1 MPPLLG
7 SIADDFTGATDLAGM
22 LVKQGMRTVQMIG
35 VPRHAAPAG
44 LDAIVVALK
53 TRTAPPRD
61 AIDASLAALEW
72 LRDAGCRQFFLKYC
86 STFDSTSQGNIGP
99 VADALME
106 ALHTD
111 FTVACPAFPANGRTV
126 FRGYLF
132 VGDVLLHESGMQH
145 HPLTPMTDSN
155 LVRVLQKQ
163 SRNAVSLIRYE
174 SVSKGAAEIQRA
186 CANARGQGT
195 GIAIVDAIGDSDLM
209 EIGAACREMPLV
221 TGGSGLGMGLAASLR
236 AQGLL
241 PENAEAG
248 RLPHVDGLAAV
259 ISGSCSLAT
268 QRQVTAMKSAAPA
281 FEVDP
286 LRLAAGADVVAETVA
301 WASTRLSGGPVLIYA
316 TADSAQVGAIQ
327 QQLGAARAG
336 ALVENA
342 LAAITCRLVA
352 SGVRRLIIAG
362 GETAGAAVGALG
374 VSGLRIG
381 AEIDPGVPWTTSID
395 DPPLALALKSGNFGS
410 DDFFLKAWSRL
421 P

>member
-35 VPRHAAPAG
+35 VPRQAPPEG

-53 TRTAPPRD
+53 TRTTPPQD
-61 AIDASLAALEW
+61 AIDTSLTALEW

-86 STFDSTSQGNIGP
+86 STFDSTSRGNIGP

-111 FTVACPAFPANGRTV
+111 FTVACPAFPANRRTV
-126 FRGYLF
+126 YRGYLF
-132 VGDVLLHESGMQH
+132 VGDVLLHESGMQN

-155 LVRVLQKQ
+155 LVRVLQAQ
-163 SRNAVSLIRYE
+163 SRGKVGLIGHE
-174 SVSKGAAEIQRA
+174 SVAEGAAEIQRA
-186 CANARGQGT
+186 YAKARTQGA
-195 GIAIVDAIGDSDLM
+195 GIAIVDAISDSDLI
-209 EIGAACREMPLV
+209 EIGAACRDMPLV
-221 TGGSGLGMGLAASLR
+221 TGGSGLGMGLAASFG

-248 RLPHVDGLAAV
+248 KLPHVDGLAAV

-268 QRQVTAMKSAAPA
+268 QRQVAAMKNAAPS

-286 LRLAAGADVVAETVA
+286 LRLAAGADVVAEA
-301 WASTRLSGGPVLIYA
+301 IDWASTRLPGGPILIYA
-316 TADSAQVGAIQ
+316 TADSARVKAIQ
-327 QQLGAARAG
+327 EQLGAARAG
-336 ALVENA
+336 ALVENT

-352 SGVRRLIIAG
+352 AGVRRLIIAG
-362 GETAGAAVGALG
+362 GETSGAAVGALG

-381 AEIDPGVPWTTSID
+381 PEIDPGVPWTTSID
-395 DPPLALALKSGNFGS
+395 DPPLALALKSGNFGT